1 MKTFLEPLQEL
12 EEMRLLREALT
23 KNKKIYDVSGCIDV
37 QKAHLIYGIGEGNP
51 FRLIVTFDEMKAKQL
66 LEEYRFFDPDT
77 VYYPA
82 KDLLFYQSDI
92 RGNALT
98 RQRME
103 AVRAVLERPEVTV
116 ITTID
121 ALMNRI
127 PSREKYME
135 GIFSVSVGD
144 VLDLEEIRSRL
155 LKLGYEYTSQVEHGG
170 EFALRGGILD
180 IFPLTEENPVRIE
193 LWGDEVDS
201 LRYFDAQSQKSVD
214 NADSVTV
221 YPALELVLDER
232 EVEEGLAAMEADGKA
247 LYEKFRREMKTE
259 EAHRLKSMVEQ
270 VVEETREWGLSQEL
284 ETHLTYFC
292 RETYSLLDLMPKDTL
307 VFLDEESRLEERAKV
322 VAREFSESMTSRLEK
337 GYLLPRQMEMLFPPE
352 EIFGKLCGF
361 RGVTLSALET
371 KDGWIKRA
379 GRYHIRCQSVGSY
392 NQHFELLVKDL
403 QKYRRQKYRVLLLSP
418 SRSRAKRLA
427 QELMDQGLSS
437 FYSED
442 RDHAINPGEIMVT
455 PGTLGRGFAYP
466 DSRFVLLTE
475 GDIFGQHY
483 RKKKKKVKH
492 YEGEKITGF
501 SDLHVGDYVVH
512 ENHGLGIYQGI
523 EKMEVD
529 KVVKDYIKISYAKGG
544 NLYILATQLDSI
556 AKYSG
561 QEGKKPKLN
570 TLGTQEWTKTRER
583 VRSAVGVV
591 AKDLV
596 ELYARRQNGNGY
608 VYGPDTVWQKE
619 FEETFPYEETE
630 GQLAAIEAVKQDMMS
645 TKIMDR
651 LICGDVGYGKT
662 EIAIR
667 AAFKAVQEGKQVVYL
682 VPTTIL
688 AQQHYNTFVQ
698 RMAAYPVQIGLL
710 CRFRT
715 AAEQKKTIE
724 GLKKGTVD
732 IVIGTHRLLSKDVGF
747 KDLGLLIIDEEQRF
761 GVGHKE
767 KIKKMKETVDVMSL
781 SATPI
786 PRTLHMSLIGIR
798 DMSVLEEAP
807 MERQPIQTFV
817 FEYNEE
823 MIREAIARELS
834 RGGQVY
840 YVFNRIQQIGEMAAK
855 IQSLVPEANVA
866 YAHGRMAETQLERIM
881 YDFVNQE
888 IDVLVSTTII
898 EIGMDISNVNTI
910 IIHDADNMGLSQLY
924 QLRGRVGRS
933 NRTAYAFLMYR
944 KDKMLKEVAEK
955 RLAAIKEFTE
965 LGSGFKI
972 AMRDLEIRGAGN
984 LLGEEQHGHMEA
996 VGYDLY
1002 CKMLGEAVKREKGI
1016 PQEEDFFTVV
1026 ELPVDAYL
1034 PPSYITAESQR
1045 LDIYKRIAEIASEEE
1060 REDMLDELIDR
1071 FGEPPKPVQNLL
1083 LVAKLRME
1091 AHRAYITEISQ
1102 KEDTIRLAL
1111 YEKARLRP
1119 EEFPHLLE
1127 QFAPYVAFSA
1137 DAKHPAFLYHLA
1149 KNSRQKTRDTMDSVL
1164 EFVRR
1169 LQETALDPSEI
1180 PPGQT
1185 GNGIAR

>member
-1 MKTFLEPLQEL
+1 MKTFLEPFAEL
-12 EEMRLLREALT
+12 AEVQRLREVLRKK
-23 KNKKIYDVSGCIDV
+23 KNFYDISGCMDA
-37 QKAHLIYGIGEGNP
+37 QKAHLIYGLGQD
-51 FRLIVTFDEMKAKQL
+51 FSCRLIVTFDEQKAKQL
-66 LEEYRFFDPDT
+66 LEEYRFFDSGA

-103 AVRAVLERPEVTV
+103 ALRAVFENPSVTL

-121 ALMNRI
+121 ALMNKI
-127 PSREKYME
+127 PSRESYME

-144 VLDLEEIRSRL
+144 TVDLQQMRGRL
-155 LKLGYEYTSQVEHGG
+155 LRLGYEYTGQVEHAG

-180 IFPLTEENPVRIE
+180 VFPLTEEYPIRME

-201 LRYFDAQSQKSVD
+201 LRYFDIQSQKSLEPLEQM
-214 NADSVTV
+214 TV
-221 YPALELVLDER
+221 YPALELILSEE
-232 EVEEGLAAMEADGKA
+232 EVERGLEMMEDEGQR
-247 LYEKFRREMKTE
+247 LYERFRKEGKTE
-259 EAHRLKSMVEQ
+259 EAHRLKAMVEQ
-270 VVEETREWGLSQEL
+270 IAEETREWGLSQAL

-292 RETYSLLDLMPKDTL
+292 RQSYSLLDYLSEDTC
-307 VFLDEESRLEERAKV
+307 VFLDEPARLMEKGRV
-322 VAREFSESMTSRLEK
+322 VQQEFSESMTSRLAK
-337 GYLLPRQMEMLFPPE
+337 GYLLPGQMDILYRPE
-352 EIFGKLCGF
+352 EIFGKLNRF
-361 RGVTLSALET
+361 FGVMLSALE
-371 KDGWIKRA
+371 IKEGILRA
-379 GRYHIRCQSVGSY
+379 ADHFYIHCQSVNSY
-392 NQHFELLVKDL
+392 NHHFDLLVKDL
-403 QKYRRQKYRVLLLSP
+403 KQYRKQKYRVLLLSP
-418 SRSRAKRLA
+418 STSRAKRLA
-427 QELMDQGLSS
+427 QDLMDEGLLAFFSK
-437 FYSED
+437 D
-442 RDHAINPGEIMVT
+442 LDHVIAPGEIMVT
-455 PGTLGRGFAYP
+455 QGALHRGFAYP
-466 DSRFVLLTE
+466 DSRFVILTE
-475 GDIFGQHY
+475 GDIFGHQF
-483 RKKKKKVKH
+483 KKKKKIRH
-492 YEGEKITGF
+492 FEGEKISGL

-512 ENHGLGIYQGI
+512 EKHGVGIYQGI

-544 NLYILATQLDSI
+544 NLYILATQLDVI
-556 AKYSG
+556 AKYAG
-561 QEGKKPKLN
+561 AEGRKPKIN
-570 TLGTQEWTKTRER
+570 TLGTQEWTRTREK

-596 ELYARRQNGNGY
+596 DLYARRQQESGY
-608 VYGPDTVWQKE
+608 VYGPDTVWQQE

-630 GQLAAIEAVKQDMMS
+630 GQLAAIEAVKRDMMS
-645 TKIMDR
+645 KKIMDR

-667 AAFKAVQEGKQVVYL
+667 AAFKAVQEGKQVAYL

-698 RMAAYPVQIGLL
+698 RMAAYPVEVGLL

-715 AAEQKKTIE
+715 AAEQKKTVE
-724 GLKKGTVD
+724 GLKKGSVD
-732 IVIGTHRLLSKDVGF
+732 IVIGTHRLLSKDVAF

-761 GVGHKE
+761 GVTHKE
-767 KIKKMKETVDVMSL
+767 KIKKMKETVDVISL

-807 MERQPIQTFV
+807 MERRPIQTFV

-840 YVFNRIQQIGEMAAK
+840 YVYNRIRQITDVAAR
-855 IQSLVPEANVA
+855 IQELVPEANVA
-866 YAHGRMAETQLERIM
+866 YAHGRMGETQLERIM
-881 YDFVNQE
+881 YGFINQE

-898 EIGMDISNVNTI
+898 EIGLDISNVNTI

-933 NRTAYAFLMYR
+933 SRTAYAFLMYR

-984 LLGEEQHGHMEA
+984 LLGEEQHGHMAA

-1002 CKMLGEAVKREKGI
+1002 CKMLGEAVQREKGI
-1016 PQEEDFFTVV
+1016 VPEEEFSTVV
-1026 ELPVDAYL
+1026 ELSIDAYL
-1034 PPSYITAESQR
+1034 PAGYVPGESQR
-1045 LDIYKRIAEIASEEE
+1045 LDIYKRIAQIESDEDREE
-1060 REDMLDELIDR
+1060 MLDELIDR
-1071 FGEPPKPVQNLL
+1071 FGEPPKAVQNLL

-1091 AHRAYITEISQ
+1091 AHKAYITEISQ
-1102 KEDTIRLAL
+1102 KGDIIRLAL
-1111 YEKARLRP
+1111 YERAKLRP
-1119 EEFPHLLE
+1119 EEFPELLKR
-1127 QFAPYVAFSA
+1127 FSPAVTFSA
-1137 DAKHPAFLYHLA
+1137 DASNPCFFYHPG
-1149 KNSRQKTRDTMDSVL
+1149 KNSRDRVLKPQDLLRLLAEFIQALQKLVL
-1164 EFVRR
+1164 
-1169 LQETALDPSEI
+1169 
-1180 PPGQT
+1180 
-1185 GNGIAR
+1185 